1 MSGSHTIEIDSF
13 APDGK
18 FAIVLCYPCNA
29 KQVKEAVARRLEL
42 KPSSL
47 QLFGLFLGPLGSP
60 RRVLEDD
67 ETIPVGASLTFQR
80 WSFDVEQESRLV
92 RHDDVAIRLLYSEA
106 RFYLDQ
112 EKIEPNE
119 TQRHELESLSD
130 PMFPTERQFLELVQT
145 IPGYTSYMVPGC
157 ILQADIIS
165 NDAQIPSG
173 TVVSCSADL
182 HGLSLQAGK
191 TKVNWQ
197 WTLVRRWKAPTSS
210 TAKFEVCNY
219 KQNAPVMEWAI
230 FETPQA
236 YFLISAAR
244 SLCDFLRRKS
254 NAESQPLPPSNPNMA
269 GRMYDPLHEFV
280 NTLLFGVTQFSSIDP

>member
-18 FAIVLCYPCNA
+18 FAIVLCYPSTA
-29 KQVKEAVARRLEL
+29 KQVKEAVAKRLEL
-42 KPSSL
+42 KSSSL

-67 ETIPVGASLTFQR
+67 ETIPVGASLTLQR

-92 RHDDVAIRLLYSEA
+92 RHDDAAIRLLYTEA

-112 EKIEPNE
+112 GKIEPND
-119 TQRHELESLSD
+119 TQRHDLESLSD

-145 IPGYTSYMVPGC
+145 IPGYTSYMAPGC
-157 ILQADIIS
+157 ILQGDIVS

-191 TKVNWQ
+191 TRVNWQ

-219 KQNAPVMEWAI
+219 KQNAPVMEWAV

-236 YFLISAAR
+236 YLLISAAR
-244 SLCDFLRRKS
+244 SVCNFLKQKTS
-254 NAESQPLPPSNPNMA
+254 AESQPLPPSNPKMA

-280 NTLLFGVTQFSSIDP
+280 NTLLFGVTQFSTIDP